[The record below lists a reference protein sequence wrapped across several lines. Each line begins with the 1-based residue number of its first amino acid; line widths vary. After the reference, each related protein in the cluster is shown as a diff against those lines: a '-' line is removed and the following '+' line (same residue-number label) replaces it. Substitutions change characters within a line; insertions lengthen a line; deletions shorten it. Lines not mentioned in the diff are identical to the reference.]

1 MEYIPEHLFK
11 FASEKRDQVL
21 WQAASANDYIV
32 EVLDL
37 PPDELAADI
46 DRYLVNAVSR
56 SSLDDRSATIA
67 IVRGMFEG
75 AEFGTGEVPASQRQR
90 KLATALLKADI
101 GRIAIDETIELV
113 RELVLDIEDPDLT
126 RLLVQSEER
135 DPVLPS
141 EPPSRS

>member
-141 EPPSRS
+141 GPPSRS

>member
-56 SSLDDRSATIA
+56 SSLDDRSVTIA